1 MPEIFKNFRRFL
13 IKFSTIIC
21 PLSQSD
27 DKELL
32 IIIQMF
38 WYNKLE
44 PLGKK
49 ILCGYELRR
58 GRKLTEKRFRFIDHL
73 LFNDSKVQIIWEYKR
88 LHQSIQKEK
97 KEKTTPNFFFERI
110 LSAEHFSFLAQHL
123 QRRLKTLSTTEFL
136 KDLDWLASQS
146 RSFLS
151 YFFYFLNYVKGNG
164 IPPPSRYLADPS
176 FAEIHVWAGDSIC
189 PFIILEK
196 GNLFIFSKRIYI
208 HEEEQAEAYKL
219 ACMILARLGI
229 KSS

>member
-1 MPEIFKNFRRFL
+1 
-13 IKFSTIIC
+13 
-21 PLSQSD
+21 
-27 DKELL
+27 
-32 IIIQMF
+32 MF

-49 ILCGYELRR
+49 ILRGYELRR
-58 GRKLTEKRFRFIDHL
+58 GRNLTEKRFRFIDHL

-97 KEKTTPNFFFERI
+97 KEKTTLNFFFERI

-123 QRRLKTLSTTEFL
+123 KRRLKTLSTTEFL

-164 IPPPSRYLADPS
+164 IPPSTRYLADPS
-176 FAEIHVWAGDSIC
+176 FAEIHVWAGDSIR

-196 GNLFIFSKRIYI
+196 GNLFIFSKRTYI
-208 HEEEQAEAYKL
+208 HEEEQAEACKL
-219 ACMILARLGI
+219 AYMILARLGI
-229 KSS
+229 KSSHDTHRTFPNSYVK